1 MKDKD
6 MLFIE
11 TTVFTQTIIELMSDD
26 EYRALQEELTVQPDK
41 GDVIQGTGGIRK
53 IRAKATGRGKQG
65 GSRVIYYWRS
75 AHDQMLMLLAYQKND
90 QADLSPDQKKVLKA
104 VVDNWH

>member
-1 MKDKD
+1 

-11 TTVFTQTIIELMSDD
+11 TPIFTDSIKEIMPDE
-26 EYRALQEELTVQPDK
+26 EYRQLQLELAEQPDK

-75 AHDQMLMLLAYQKND
+75 AHDQILMLLAYPKNE
-90 QADLSPDQKKVLKA
+90 QTDLTSTQKKALKS
-104 VVDNWH
+104 VVENWR

>member
-1 MKDKD
+1 

-11 TTVFTQTIIELMSDD
+11 TSVFTQTIKELMSDD
-26 EYRALQEELTVQPDK
+26 EYRELQEELTIQPDK

-53 IRAKATGRGKQG
+53 IRAKATGRGKRG

-75 AHDQMLMLLAYQKND
+75 AHDQILMLLAYPKND
-90 QADLSPDQKKVLKA
+90 QDDLSPDQKKVLKA
-104 VVDNWH
+104 IVENWH

>member
-1 MKDKD
+1 

-11 TTVFTQTIIELMSDD
+11 TPVFTNSIREIMSDE
-26 EYRALQEELTVQPDK
+26 EYRQLQLELAEQPDK
-41 GDVIQGTGGIRK
+41 GDVVQGTGGIRK

-75 AHDQMLMLLAYQKND
+75 AHDQILMLLAYPKNE
-90 QADLSPDQKKVLKA
+90 QTDLTSMQKKALKS
-104 VVDNWH
+104 VVENWR

>member
-1 MKDKD
+1 

-11 TTVFTQTIIELMSDD
+11 TPIFTDSIKEIMSDE
-26 EYRALQEELTVQPDK
+26 EYRQFQLELAEQPGK

-75 AHDQMLMLLAYQKND
+75 AHDQILMLLAYPKNE
-90 QADLSPDQKKVLKA
+90 QTDLTSTQKKALKS
-104 VVDNWH
+104 VVENWH

>member
-1 MKDKD
+1 

-11 TTVFTQTIIELMSDD
+11 TPIFTDSIKEIISDE
-26 EYRALQEELTVQPDK
+26 EYRQFQLELAEQPDK

-75 AHDQMLMLLAYQKND
+75 AHDQILMLLAYTKNE
-90 QADLSPDQKKVLKA
+90 QTDLTSTQKKVLKSA
-104 VVDNWH
+104 VENWH

>member
-1 MKDKD
+1 

-11 TTVFTQTIIELMSDD
+11 TSVFTQTIKELMSDD
-26 EYRALQEELTVQPDK
+26 EYRELQEELTIQPDK

-53 IRAKATGRGKQG
+53 IRAKATGRGKRG

-75 AHDQMLMLLAYQKND
+75 AHDQILMLLAYPKNVSA
-90 QADLSPDQKKVLKA
+90 QTTPSKTHAEIPL
-104 VVDNWH
+104 NC